1 METANT
7 EILHVVIAVI
17 EEFVE
22 YLNWLF
28 DEILIGIDVANC
40 FDGLLEDSFA
50 EMERCVMERLLED
63 KLVQYLIYF

>member
-22 YLNWLF
+22 HLNGLF
-28 DEILIGIDVANC
+28 DEVLIGVDVANC

-50 EMERCVMERLLED
+50 KVKGCIMEILLED